1 MAVSGTTVGIL
12 TTGDLARALMVAPRT
27 VTKWIDSGRLPGW
40 RLPGSL
46 DRRVL
51 ARDAARFAA
60 EAGMPPEVVRG
71 LLLAGGARGVL
82 LASPLADGA
91 ARLGDALGPAWHV
104 SSGADAFEAG
114 AALASLGRAVA
125 AAVAWGGCGLHLP
138 ELGDRVRR
146 AGPDALLVAVG
157 AGDLAVELAAAGWLT
172 LPADAGWGRVA
183 NTIREGVR

>member
-1 MAVSGTTVGIL
+1 MAVSGTTTGIL
-12 TTGDLARALMVAPRT
+12 TTGELARALMVAPRT

-51 ARDAARFAA
+51 ARDAAKFAA

-71 LLLAGGARGVL
+71 LLLAGGCRGL
-82 LASPLADGA
+82 LAAGAPAGVAASLA
-91 ARLGDALGPAWHV
+91 DALGAAWHV
-104 SSGADAFEAG
+104 AAAADAYDAG
-114 AALASLGRAVA
+114 ATLAALGRAVA

-138 ELGDRVRR
+138 ELGERVRR
-146 AGPDALLVAVG
+146 ASPDALLVAVG

-172 LPADAGWGRVA
+172 LPADAGWGRIA